1 MHAPANDKRPKPL
14 PPDLQPRRM
23 ISLPQAAELRGIS
36 VDTFKRNYKH
46 LIVRVSPRRL
56 AVRLG
61 DVVNDP
67 QAAA

>member
-1 MHAPANDKRPKPL
+1 MSAPASNKQLL

-23 ISLPQAAELRGIS
+23 ISLPLAAELRGIS

-61 DVVNDP
+61 DVINDS

>member
-1 MHAPANDKRPKPL
+1 
-14 PPDLQPRRM
+14 M

-36 VDTFKRNYKH
+36 VDTFKRNYSH

-61 DVVNDP
+61 DVIGDP

>member
-1 MHAPANDKRPKPL
+1 MSASASDKRLL

-61 DVVNDP
+61 DVINDP